1 MIPGDLVSF
10 GVSYGYESPGEMFP
24 VEEPSFLSTISRD
37 ISVSPQNSGAVT
49 QVNLPS
55 IFTRKLERF
64 AFFFPAQLILYQI
77 LCRVG
82 TPSHLL

>member
-10 GVSYGYESPGEMFP
+10 GISYGYESPGEVFP
-24 VEEPSFLSTISRD
+24 VEQPSFLLATSRD
-37 ISVSPQNSGAVT
+37 FSVSPQNGGAVT

-64 AFFFPAQLILYQI
+64 AFFFP
-77 LCRVG
+77 RN
-82 TPSHLL
+82 